1 MRASAPAEAAAVRRK
16 NRKRVQPP
24 QAGPFP
30 FPLTKNE
37 IDFASV
43 FTLNLAAGRGA
54 LLHCFCAVPEDW
66 QTLELTWH
74 PDFAAGRSAIFTVRR
89 DTDEADLGPVPTTP
103 AEVGSRR

>member
-1 MRASAPAEAAAVRRK
+1 M
-16 NRKRVQPP
+16 
-24 QAGPFP
+24 
-30 FPLTKNE
+30 
-37 IDFASV
+37 

-89 DTDEADLGPVPTTP
+89 DADKADLGPVPTTP
-103 AEVGSRR
+103 AEVGSVVDL